1 MQTDLATS
9 WLEIRLFGRALFG
22 LGILY
27 RHRLTLRLRAK
38 FSSRGF
44 FERSLP
50 LMLTDFS
57 PRTFLVQQL
66 SGVLPA
72 PLRTAACVW
81 SRRSKSAQEA
91 LLRMPKT
98 LKLGSRAWEFSEM
111 HLLHVKKPE
120 QLRPLLL
127 PLLRHWLQLQLWQ
140 QLPQLLQQQLEQL
153 LLSLL
158 HWLQQQLLQQLL
170 KWETRMLA

>member
-9 WLEIRLFGRALFG
+9 WLEIHLFGRALFG

-38 FSSRGF
+38 FCSRGM

-57 PRTFLVQQL
+57 PRTFLVEQL
-66 SGVLPA
+66 SGALPA
-72 PLRTAACVW
+72 PLRTAASRW
-81 SRRSKSAQEA
+81 SRRSKSAQES

-98 LKLGSRAWEFSEM
+98 LKLGSQAWEFSEM
-111 HLLHVKKPE
+111 HLLHARKPE
-120 QLRPLLL
+120 QLRPL
-127 PLLRHWLQLQLWQ
+127 
-140 QLPQLLQQQLEQL
+140 LLQQQLEQL